1 MKHPSL
7 PAEFVRYASLSV
19 LGMAAVS
26 CYILADTFFV
36 ARGLG
41 ATGLAALNQ
50 AIPVYNV
57 IHGAGLLLGMGGATR
72 FAILRS
78 QGAARRADSVFTH
91 TLAMAAAAAAVFA
104 ALGAFAAPALAA
116 LLGADGATAA
126 MTATYL
132 RVLLLFSPAF
142 LLNDVLVCFV
152 RNDGA
157 PQLAMAATVSGSL
170 ANVVM
175 DYIFIFP
182 CGLGIFGAVLATG
195 FSPVIGVLVQA
206 PALAGQP
213 PRLPP
218 CAGAAA
224 ACARPG
230 RCWRSACRPF
240 STSFSGAVVMITFNT
255 LILGLAGNTGVAA
268 YGVVANLSLVVLS
281 VYTGIAQGAQPL
293 VSRAWGRRQRPQ
305 LRALLRYA
313 LAAALAFS
321 AVLYAVVFFGA
332 GPIAAI
338 FNSESDPALQ
348 AIAVQGLRLYFLAA
362 PFAGANIILAVYFAS
377 VEQAVPAQA
386 VSLLRGLVVIVPL
399 AVGARRR
406 VRHAGR
412 VAGFP
417 RVRNPRCRRRLPF
430 AAPDAQNPAIN
441 KTARRPS
448 LNGAA
453 RRLYAFTA
461 RLCAGRRRL
470 RSPAPVGR
478 TSIRC
483 ARRGHK
489 TRRRCSAPAPVQPRS
504 GALRSHRTQK
514 R

>member
-7 PAEFVRYASLSV
+7 PAEFARYASLSV

-41 ATGLAALNQ
+41 ATGLAALNL

-78 QGAARRADSVFTH
+78 QGAARRANSVFTH
-91 TLAMAAAAAAVFA
+91 TLAMAAAAAVVFCGAGGFRGPGAGRTARRGRRDRRHDRHLPARAAAVF
-104 ALGAFAAPALAA
+104 
-116 LLGADGATAA
+116 
-126 MTATYL
+126 
-132 RVLLLFSPAF
+132 PAF

-206 PALAGQP
+206 PHWLGSRRGFHLARVRPRLRTAGQVLALGVP
-213 PRLPP
+213 SFLDQ
-218 CAGAAA
+218 
-224 ACARPG
+224 
-230 RCWRSACRPF
+230 
-240 STSFSGAVVMITFNT
+240 FSGAVVMITFNT

-399 AVGARRR
+399 AVALAAAFGMPGVWLAFPMCETLVAVVAFLLLRRMR
-406 VRHAGR
+406 KT
-412 VAGFP
+412 
-417 RVRNPRCRRRLPF
+417 LP
-430 AAPDAQNPAIN
+430 
-441 KTARRPS
+441 
-448 LNGAA
+448 
-453 RRLYAFTA
+453 
-461 RLCAGRRRL
+461 
-470 RSPAPVGR
+470 
-478 TSIRC
+478 
-483 ARRGHK
+483 
-489 TRRRCSAPAPVQPRS
+489 
-504 GALRSHRTQK
+504 
-514 R
+514 

>member
-7 PAEFVRYASLSV
+7 PAEFARYASLSV

-41 ATGLAALNQ
+41 ATGLAALNL

-206 PALAGQP
+206 PHWLGSRRGFHLARVRPRLRTAGQVLALGVP
-213 PRLPP
+213 SFLDQ
-218 CAGAAA
+218 
-224 ACARPG
+224 
-230 RCWRSACRPF
+230 
-240 STSFSGAVVMITFNT
+240 FSGAVVMITFNT

-293 VSRAWGRRQRPQ
+293 VSRAWGRRQ

-338 FNSESDPALQ
+338 FNSERDPALQ

-399 AVGARRR
+399 AVALAAAFGMPGVWLAFPVCETLVAAVAFLLLRRMR
-406 VRHAGR
+406 
-412 VAGFP
+412 
-417 RVRNPRCRRRLPF
+417 
-430 AAPDAQNPAIN
+430 
-441 KTARRPS
+441 KT
-448 LNGAA
+448 L
-453 RRLYAFTA
+453 
-461 RLCAGRRRL
+461 
-470 RSPAPVGR
+470 
-478 TSIRC
+478 
-483 ARRGHK
+483 
-489 TRRRCSAPAPVQPRS
+489 Q
-504 GALRSHRTQK
+504 
-514 R
+514 